1 MLTPQLRYRTVDASD
16 RSMFSHGS
24 HFADIVAAIC
34 RPSETPSF
42 IAPNAYARRDVRLDA
57 PADAKL

>member
-1 MLTPQLRYRTVDASD
+1 
-16 RSMFSHGS
+16 MFSHGS

-34 RPSETPSF
+34 RPSQTPSF